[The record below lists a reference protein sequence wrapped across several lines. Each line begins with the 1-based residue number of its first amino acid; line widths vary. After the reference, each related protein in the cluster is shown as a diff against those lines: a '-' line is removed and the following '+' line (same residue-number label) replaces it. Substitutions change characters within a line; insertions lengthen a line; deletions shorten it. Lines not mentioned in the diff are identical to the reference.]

1 MGRPEALVLLTRSG
15 KEKGKGEETFF
26 FFPPSNWEWSER
38 KQGGPDGKPPF
49 TLSACNNPDTG
60 LGIYFI
66 HSLILHWFKYM
77 NL

>member
-26 FFPPSNWEWSER
+26 FFSPSNWEWSER

-49 TLSACNNPDTG
+49 TLSARNNPDTG
-60 LGIYFI
+60 IGIYFI
-66 HSLILHWFKYM
+66 HSLILHLFKYM